1 MKGIKAVYKVNHN
14 TFASGDVGG
23 SSYTEF
29 KVGETYEL
37 EGPVKLCNNG
47 FHFFRETDLCFG
59 VDFYKQYAG
68 NSNKETVFLEVESIG
83 DIDSDT
89 YKVCTNKLKIV
100 RYIPKKEWGKLL
112 DNKHNS
118 GFNNSGDSNSG
129 YRNSGDSN
137 SGDSN
142 SGDSNS
148 GDSNSGSSNSGD
160 RNSGSRNSGYYN
172 SGYANSGDCNSGS
185 RNSGSYNSGSN
196 NSGYFNSNI
205 PTVVRVFNKECA
217 RAIWYQASKP
227 SFFNKLDIVNNS
239 YKKAWQE
246 AYKGA
251 TKEDKDLL
259 QALPNFDAEIFEE
272 ITGIKI

>member
-118 GFNNSGDSNSG
+118 GFNN
-129 YRNSGDSN
+129 
-137 SGDSN
+137 
-142 SGDSNS
+142 
-148 GDSNSGSSNSGD
+148 
-160 RNSGSRNSGYYN
+160 
-172 SGYANSGDCNSGS
+172 
-185 RNSGSYNSGSN
+185 
-196 NSGYFNSNI
+196 
-205 PTVVRVFNKECA
+205 
-217 RAIWYQASKP
+217 
-227 SFFNKLDIVNNS
+227 
-239 YKKAWQE
+239 
-246 AYKGA
+246 
-251 TKEDKDLL
+251 
-259 QALPNFDAEIFEE
+259 
-272 ITGIKI
+272 

>member
-1 MKGIKAVYKVNHN
+1 MDKN
-14 TFASGDVGG
+14 
-23 SSYTEF
+23 
-29 KVGETYEL
+29 
-37 EGPVKLCNNG
+37 
-47 FHFFRETDLCFG
+47 
-59 VDFYKQYAG
+59 
-68 NSNKETVFLEVESIG
+68 
-83 DIDSDT
+83 
-89 YKVCTNKLKIV
+89 
-100 RYIPKKEWGKLL
+100 
-112 DNKHNS
+112 
-118 GFNNSGDSNSG
+118 NNSGKYNTGYYNTGNCNSG
-129 YRNSGDSN
+129 NCNTGYYNSGD
-137 SGDSN
+137 
-142 SGDSNS
+142 
-148 GDSNSGSSNSGD
+148 
-160 RNSGSRNSGYYN
+160 RNSGYYN